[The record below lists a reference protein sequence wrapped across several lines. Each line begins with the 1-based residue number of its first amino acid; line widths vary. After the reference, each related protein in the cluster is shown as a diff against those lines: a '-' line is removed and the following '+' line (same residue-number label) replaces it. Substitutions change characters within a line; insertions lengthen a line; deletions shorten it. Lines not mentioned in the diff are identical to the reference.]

1 MKKKGLL
8 IITIAVLEI
17 IAISIVMK
25 AFQNQPNVENSIE
38 TMESSKEDKK
48 YKEISNENIQ
58 EVAKQYVKKNKLVE
72 ELSEDFN
79 IQKITDSGS
88 TYYSIGGNGISLE
101 IYQES
106 GDLKSYIKI
115 EPQDYISGTT
125 YEAEDVEEK
134 GKQLFEENE
143 LVRNKQ
149 NYKFEK
155 IEIMQNSFP
164 KIWFKDTTDNK
175 LLFIKFN
182 PENKEIIQMGTM

>member
-38 TMESSKEDKK
+38 TMESSKETEV
-48 YKEISNENIQ
+48 YREISNENIQ
-58 EVAKQYVKKNKLVE
+58 EVAKEYVKKNKLVKE
-72 ELSEDFN
+72 ITDDFT

-101 IYQES
+101 IYHES
-106 GDLKSYIKI
+106 GDLKNYMKI
-115 EPQDYISGTT
+115 EPQNYVSGTV
-125 YEAEDVEEK
+125 YEVEDTEKK

-143 LVRNKQ
+143 LVINKQ
-149 NYKFEK
+149 NYELEK